1 MRIVLGWLMFG
12 GRLAA
17 ALPAEGFRHI
27 WKRLPLFL
35 LLWLVAGVLA
45 ALHLLGFFLDQILFR
60 GYRKIT
66 VRRPVFIVGIPR
78 SGTTFLQRV
87 LSEDS
92 QFTTLT
98 LWECVLAP
106 SISERYFWSAIGEL
120 ARPLSAWAKKRPAF
134 FARMDNIH
142 RIRLNEP
149 EEDFLLLSLIQ
160 SCFLAVIPCPNSENY
175 WRLAR
180 FDDAL
185 NAKQRKAVMDFYYR
199 CLQRHLYFHGADKR
213 LLSKNPSFTPFIDSL
228 RATFPD
234 AHFVVCA
241 RDPVE
246 AVPSQLSSLVPAFE
260 LFGGGVRPEVSQR
273 MVSVLHHYYLRVRMI
288 SECEDVSVIP
298 MAALKTQLAQTV
310 RGLYEALGQALPE
323 TFIDRLEHLD
333 TNARAHRS
341 EHHYRAEDFGLTVDS
356 IRARF
361 ADVWPGA
368 DGRVTKPMDA
378 TKPEQR
384 EEVA

>member
-1 MRIVLGWLMFG
+1 MRIVLGWLALG
-12 GRLAA
+12 GRLAT
-17 ALPAEGFRHI
+17 ALPTEGIRHI
-27 WKRLPLFL
+27 WKRLPLFVV
-35 LLWLVAGVLA
+35 LWLAAGVLS
-45 ALHLLGFFLDQILFR
+45 ALHLLGFFLDDILFR
-60 GYRKIT
+60 GYRKIK
-66 VRRPVFIVGIPR
+66 VLRPVFILGIPR

-98 LWECVLAP
+98 LWECLLAP
-106 SISERYFWSAIGEL
+106 SISERYFWSSIGKFAEKL
-120 ARPLSAWAKKRPAF
+120 ASPLCAWTKRRPAF

-149 EEDFLLLSLIQ
+149 EEDFLLLLFFQ
-160 SCFLAVIPCPNSENY
+160 ACFLAVIPCPNIEYY

-180 FDDAL
+180 FDDAVDE
-185 NAKQRKAVMDFYYR
+185 KQRKAVMGFYHR

-228 RATFPD
+228 RATFSD
-234 AHFVVCA
+234 ARFIVCA

-260 LFGGGVRPEVSQR
+260 LFGGGVRPAFSQR
-273 MVSVLHHYYLRVRMI
+273 MLSVLHHYYHRVRMI
-288 SECEDVSVIP
+288 SGRDDVSVIP

-310 RGLYEALGQALPE
+310 RELYETLGQPLSE
-323 TFIDRLEHLD
+323 TFIDRLAHLD
-333 TNARAHRS
+333 TSARAHRS
-341 EHHYRAEDFGLTVDS
+341 EHRYRAEDFGLTMDG
-356 IRARF
+356 IRAHF
-361 ADVWPGA
+361 ADVWPDA
-368 DGRVTKPMDA
+368 DGRVAKR
-378 TKPEQR
+378 KER

>member
-1 MRIVLGWLMFG
+1 MRIVFGWLTFG
-12 GRLAA
+12 GRLAT
-17 ALPAEGFRHI
+17 ALPTEGIRHI

-35 LLWLVAGVLA
+35 VLWLVAGALS
-45 ALHLLGFFLDQILFR
+45 ALHLLGFCLDAILFR

-87 LSEDS
+87 LSEDA

-98 LWECVLAP
+98 LWECLLAP
-106 SISERYFWSAIGEL
+106 SISERYFWSAIGKL

-160 SCFLAVIPCPNSENY
+160 SCFLAVIACPSSENY

-185 NAKQRKAVMDFYYR
+185 DDKQRKAVMGFYYR

-213 LLSKNPSFTPFIDSL
+213 LLSKNPSFTPFVDSL
-228 RATFPD
+228 RAAFPD
-234 AHFVVCA
+234 AHFIVCT
-241 RDPVE
+241 RPPVE
-246 AVPSQLSSLVPAFE
+246 AVPSQLSSLIPAFE
-260 LFGGGVRPEVSQR
+260 LIGGGIRPAFSER
-273 MVSVLHHYYLRVRMI
+273 MLSVLHHYYQRVRMI
-288 SECEDVSVIP
+288 PGCGDVSMVP
-298 MAALKTQLAQTV
+298 MATLKTQLAQTV
-310 RGLYEALGQALPE
+310 RELYITLGQPLPE

-333 TNARAHRS
+333 TSARAHRS
-341 EHHYRAEDFGLTVDS
+341 EHRYRAEDFGLTAEG
-356 IRARF
+356 ICERF

-368 DGRVTKPMDA
+368 DGRVTN
-378 TKPEQR
+378 R
-384 EEVA
+384 EDVA